1 MSSEPKGTVA
11 VVGAGLAGLTAAYRL
26 QQRGFDV
33 TVFEARDR
41 VGGRVWTVRKG
52 DYIMDLGAAFYLGTY
67 RESIDLI
74 HEVGLGPLFTE
85 VPVWGVMPKR
95 GDKHL
100 LDYGKLLRT
109 GLTTRALSARSK
121 LKALKLVRP
130 MVEARGSLGYHTYD
144 QVAQLDT
151 ETVREYFRRE
161 LNEELLQWAGR
172 PLVSSTWVADDADT
186 SIALLLWTIRNML
199 VSTMYNLRPG
209 VSGLPEELARRL
221 RVRLGHP
228 VANVADTGP
237 AVEVTFTPG
246 GGAQQ
251 TESFDA
257 CVIATQAQYALAMFP
272 QMDENHRGLYET
284 TRYRRL
290 GSICLGLSQRP
301 NDPATY
307 YMVSPHEDPD
317 TIAVIADHAKAPG
330 RAPEGKG
337 LLTVLLSHEYLERTL
352 NLSDEDVLEYA
363 LGRARRY
370 YGDVVDSLEEHA
382 VARWPESVPVMDK
395 GRFARIADF
404 QKRLDWTARVQFA
417 SDLDRISGLNGALV
431 SGQEAANRIVN
442 SLLAPKANV
451 VSAGRAQISRFAS
464 AVPGSG
470 ASRTATQ
477 PWARAAP
484 ST

>member
-1 MSSEPKGTVA
+1 MPGESRGTVA
-11 VVGAGLAGLTAAYRL
+11 VIGAGLAGLTAAYRL
-26 QQRGFDV
+26 QQCGFDV

-41 VGGRVWTVRKG
+41 VGGRVWTIRKG

-121 LKALKLVRP
+121 LKALKLVGP
-130 MVEARGSLGYHTYD
+130 MVKARGSLGYHSYD

-161 LNEELLQWAGR
+161 LNDELLQWAGR
-172 PLVSSTWVADDADT
+172 PLVSSTWVADDGDT

-221 RVRLGHP
+221 QVRLQHP
-228 VANVADTGP
+228 VANVADTGR
-237 AVEVTFTPG
+237 AVEVTFTSESG
-246 GGAQQ
+246 GSQR

-272 QMDENHRGLYET
+272 QMDENHRVLYET

-301 NDPATY
+301 KDPATY

-330 RAPEGKG
+330 RAPEDKG

-352 NLSDEDVLEYA
+352 DLGDEEVLEYA
-363 LGRARRY
+363 IDRARCY
-370 YGDVVDSLEEHA
+370 YGDVVDTLEEHA

-404 QKRLDWTARVQFA
+404 QKRLDWTSRVQFA

-431 SGQEAANRIVN
+431 SGQEAANRIMNAV
-442 SLLAPKANV
+442 LAPRPQPILV
-451 VSAGRAQISRFAS
+451 GRSSA
-464 AVPGSG
+464 
-470 ASRTATQ
+470 
-477 PWARAAP
+477 
-484 ST
+484 

>member
-1 MSSEPKGTVA
+1 VPGEPRGTVA
-11 VVGAGLAGLTAAYRL
+11 IIGAGLAGLSAAYRL

-41 VGGRVWTVRKG
+41 VGGRVWTIRKG

-85 VPVWGVMPKR
+85 VPVWGVMPKD

-109 GLTTRALSARSK
+109 GVTTRALSARSK

-130 MVEARGSLGYHTYD
+130 MVKARGSLGYHSYD
-144 QVAQLDT
+144 QVAELDT

-161 LNEELLQWAGR
+161 LNDELLEWAGR

-199 VSTMYNLRPG
+199 VSKMYNLRPG
-209 VSGLPEELARRL
+209 VSALPEELARRL
-221 RVRLGHP
+221 DVRLQHR
-228 VANVADTGP
+228 VADVADTGLG
-237 AVEVTFTPG
+237 VEVTSTPG
-246 GGAQQ
+246 NGGDQR
-251 TESFDA
+251 TDSFDA
-257 CVIATQAQYALAMFP
+257 CVIATQAPHALAMFP
-272 QMDENHRGLYET
+272 QMDENHRALYES

-290 GSICLGLSQRP
+290 GSICLGLSRRP
-301 NDPATY
+301 SDPATY

-330 RAPEGKG
+330 RAPDGKG

-352 NLSDEDVLEYA
+352 DLTDDEVLEYA
-363 LGRARRY
+363 IDRARHY
-370 YGDVVDSLEEHA
+370 YGNVVDSLEEHA

-395 GRFARIADF
+395 GRFARIAEF
-404 QKRLDWTARVQFA
+404 QRRLDWTSRVQFA

-431 SGQEAANRIVN
+431 SGQEAANRVMN
-442 SLLAPKANV
+442 AVLAPRTHPVLVGAP
-451 VSAGRAQISRFAS
+451 AS
-464 AVPGSG
+464 
-470 ASRTATQ
+470 
-477 PWARAAP
+477 
-484 ST
+484 

>member
-1 MSSEPKGTVA
+1 MAFDARGTVA
-11 VVGAGLAGLTAAYRL
+11 VIGAGLAGLTAAYRL

-33 TVFEARDR
+33 TVFEERDR

-52 DYIMDLGAAFYLGTY
+52 DFIMDLGAAFYLGTY

-85 VPVWGVMPKR
+85 VPVWGVMPKN

-100 LDYGKLLRT
+100 LDYGKLVRT
-109 GLTTRALSARSK
+109 GLTTRALSTRSK
-121 LKALKLVRP
+121 LKALKLIRP
-130 MVEARGSLGYHTYD
+130 MVKARASLGYHTYNA
-144 QVAQLDT
+144 VAELDT

-186 SIALLLWTIRNML
+186 SIALLLWSIRNML
-199 VSTMYNLRPG
+199 VSKMYNLRPG
-209 VSGLPEELARRL
+209 VIGLPEELARRVD
-221 RVRLGHP
+221 VRLQNP
-228 VANVADTGP
+228 VVNVTDTGFG
-237 AVEVTFTPG
+237 VEVTSTPQG
-246 GGAQQ
+246 ENQQ
-251 TESFDA
+251 TDHFDA
-257 CVIATQAQYALAMFP
+257 CVIATQAHYALAMFP
-272 QMDENHRGLYET
+272 QMDENHRALYET

-290 GSICLGLSQRP
+290 GSICLGLSRRP
-301 NDPATY
+301 VDPATY

-317 TIAVIADHAKAPG
+317 TIAVIADHTKAPG

-352 NLSDEDVLEYA
+352 DLSDDEILAYA
-363 LGRARRY
+363 IDRARFY
-370 YGDVVDSLEEHA
+370 YGDVVDTLEEHA

-404 QKRLDWTARVQFA
+404 QKRLDWTSLVQFA

-442 SLLAPKANV
+442 AMLTPQRQSVLVGGPA
-451 VSAGRAQISRFAS
+451 
-464 AVPGSG
+464 
-470 ASRTATQ
+470 
-477 PWARAAP
+477 
-484 ST
+484 

>member
-1 MSSEPKGTVA
+1 MPGELRGTVA

-26 QQRGFDV
+26 RQRGFDV

-41 VGGRVWTVRKG
+41 VGGRIWTVRKG

-74 HEVGLGPLFTE
+74 HELGLGPLFTE

-100 LDYGKLLRT
+100 LDYGKLIRT

-130 MVEARGSLGYHTYD
+130 MLKARGSLAYHTYD

-161 LNEELLQWAGR
+161 LNDELLQWAGR
-172 PLVSSTWVADDADT
+172 PLVSSTWVADDGDT

-221 RVRLGHP
+221 DVRLRHP
-228 VANVADTGP
+228 VANVVDTGRG
-237 AVEVTFTPG
+237 VDVTVTSESG
-246 GGAQQ
+246 GSQR

-272 QMDENHRGLYET
+272 QMDENHRALYEA

-290 GSICLGLSQRP
+290 GSICLGLSRRP

-330 RAPEGKG
+330 RAPEDKG

-352 NLSDEDVLEYA
+352 DLSDEDVLEYA
-363 LGRARRY
+363 IDRARRY
-370 YGDVVDSLEEHA
+370 YGDVVDTLEEHA

-431 SGQEAANRIVN
+431 SGQEAANRVMN
-442 SLLAPKANV
+442 AVLAPRPHPILV
-451 VSAGRAQISRFAS
+451 GGRSS
-464 AVPGSG
+464 
-470 ASRTATQ
+470 
-477 PWARAAP
+477 
-484 ST
+484 

>member
-1 MSSEPKGTVA
+1 MSGEPRGTVA
-11 VVGAGLAGLTAAYRL
+11 VIGAGLAGLTAAYRL

-121 LKALKLVRP
+121 LKALKLVGL
-130 MVEARGSLGYHTYD
+130 MVKARGSLGYHTYD

-151 ETVREYFRRE
+151 ETVREYFRRA
-161 LNEELLQWAGR
+161 LNDELLQWAGR
-172 PLVSSTWVADDADT
+172 PLVSSTWVADDDDT

-221 RVRLGHP
+221 HVRLQHP
-228 VANVADTGP
+228 VANVADTGLV
-237 AVEVTFTPG
+237 VEVTFTPESG
-246 GGAQQ
+246 SQR

-257 CVIATQAQYALAMFP
+257 CIIATQAQYALAMFP
-272 QMDENHRGLYET
+272 QMDENHRALYET

-352 NLSDEDVLEYA
+352 DLSDAEILEYA
-363 LGRARRY
+363 VDRARCY
-370 YGDVVDSLEEHA
+370 YGGVVDSLEEHA

-404 QKRLDWTARVQFA
+404 QRRLDWTSRVQFA
-417 SDLDRISGLNGALV
+417 SDLDRMSGLNGALV

-442 SLLAPKANV
+442 SLLAP
-451 VSAGRAQISRFAS
+451 RAQ
-464 AVPGSG
+464 AVLVGGRS
-470 ASRTATQ
+470 S
-477 PWARAAP
+477 
-484 ST
+484 

>member
-1 MSSEPKGTVA
+1 MPGEPRGNVA
-11 VVGAGLAGLTAAYRL
+11 VIGAGLAGLTAAYRL

-33 TVFEARDR
+33 TVFETRDR
-41 VGGRVWTVRKG
+41 VGGRVWTIRKG

-109 GLTTRALSARSK
+109 GLTTRALSTRSK

-130 MVEARGSLGYHTYD
+130 MVKARGSLGYHSYD

-161 LNEELLQWAGR
+161 LNDELLQWAGR
-172 PLVSSTWVADDADT
+172 PLISSTWVADDGDT

-209 VSGLPEELARRL
+209 VSGLPEELAQRL
-221 RVRLGHP
+221 HVRLQHP
-228 VANVADTGP
+228 VANVADNGP
-237 AVEVTFTPG
+237 AVDVTFSPEG
-246 GGAQQ
+246 GSQR

-257 CVIATQAQYALAMFP
+257 CVIATQAQYALAIFP
-272 QMDENHRGLYET
+272 QMDENHRALYET

-317 TIAVIADHAKAPG
+317 TIAVIADHA
-330 RAPEGKG
+330 
-337 LLTVLLSHEYLERTL
+337 
-352 NLSDEDVLEYA
+352 
-363 LGRARRY
+363 
-370 YGDVVDSLEEHA
+370 
-382 VARWPESVPVMDK
+382 
-395 GRFARIADF
+395 
-404 QKRLDWTARVQFA
+404 
-417 SDLDRISGLNGALV
+417 
-431 SGQEAANRIVN
+431 
-442 SLLAPKANV
+442 
-451 VSAGRAQISRFAS
+451 
-464 AVPGSG
+464 
-470 ASRTATQ
+470 
-477 PWARAAP
+477 
-484 ST
+484 

>member
-1 MSSEPKGTVA
+1 VPGEPRGTVA
-11 VVGAGLAGLTAAYRL
+11 VIGAGLAGLTAAYRL
-26 QQRGFDV
+26 RQRGFDV
-33 TVFEARDR
+33 TVFETRDR

-67 RESIDLI
+67 RESISLI

-109 GLTTRALSARSK
+109 AVTTRALSTRSK

-130 MVEARGSLGYHTYD
+130 MLKARGSLGYHSYD
-144 QVAQLDT
+144 QVAELDT

-161 LNEELLQWAGR
+161 LNDELLQWAGG
-172 PLVSSTWVADDADT
+172 PLVSSTWVADDGDT

-221 RVRLGHP
+221 DVRLQHP
-228 VANVADTGP
+228 VANVVDTGHV
-237 AVEVTFTPG
+237 VEVTFAPESG
-246 GGAQQ
+246 GSQR
-251 TESFDA
+251 TESYDA

-272 QMDENHRGLYET
+272 QMDENHRALYET

-290 GSICLGLSQRP
+290 GSICLGLSRRP

-307 YMVSPHEDPD
+307 YMVSPYEDPD

-330 RAPEGKG
+330 RAPEDKG
-337 LLTVLLSHEYLERTL
+337 LLTVLLSHEYLQRTL
-352 NLSDEDVLEYA
+352 DLSDEEVLEYA
-363 LGRARRY
+363 IDRARCY
-370 YGDVVDSLEEHA
+370 YGDVVDTLEEYA

-404 QKRLDWTARVQFA
+404 QKRLDWTSRVQFA

-431 SGQEAANRIVN
+431 SGQEAANRITNAV
-442 SLLAPKANV
+442 LTPRPQPILV
-451 VSAGRAQISRFAS
+451 GGRSC
-464 AVPGSG
+464 
-470 ASRTATQ
+470 
-477 PWARAAP
+477 
-484 ST
+484 

>member
-1 MSSEPKGTVA
+1 MWDESRGTVA

-41 VGGRVWTVRKG
+41 VGGRVWTVRKR

-67 RESIDLI
+67 RESIGLI

-121 LKALKLVRP
+121 LKALKLVGP
-130 MVEARGSLGYHTYD
+130 MVKARGSLGYHAYD
-144 QVAQLDT
+144 QVARLDT

-161 LNEELLQWAGR
+161 LNDELLQWAGR
-172 PLVSSTWVADDADT
+172 PLVSSTWVADDGDT

-221 RVRLGHP
+221 QVRLQHP
-228 VANVADTGP
+228 VANVADTG
-237 AVEVTFTPG
+237 AGVEVTFSPG
-246 GGAQQ
+246 GGSQR

-352 NLSDEDVLEYA
+352 DLSDEEVLEYA
-363 LGRARRY
+363 IDRARRY
-370 YGDVVDSLEEHA
+370 YGNVVDSLEEHA

-404 QKRLDWTARVQFA
+404 QKRLDWTSRVQFA

-442 SLLAPKANV
+442 SLLAPQAHAV
-451 VSAGRAQISRFAS
+451 LVGGRSS
-464 AVPGSG
+464 
-470 ASRTATQ
+470 
-477 PWARAAP
+477 
-484 ST
+484 

>member
-1 MSSEPKGTVA
+1 VTSAPRGTVS
-11 VVGAGLAGLTAAYRL
+11 VIGAGLAGLTAAYRL

-41 VGGRVWTVRKG
+41 VGGRVWTIRKG
-52 DYIMDLGAAFYLGTY
+52 DFIMDLGAAFYLGTY

-85 VPVWGVMPKR
+85 VPVWGVMQKR

-109 GLTTRALSARSK
+109 GLTTRALSTRSK

-130 MVEARGSLGYHTYD
+130 MLKARGSLGYHSYD

-161 LNEELLQWAGR
+161 LNDELLQWAGR

-221 RVRLGHP
+221 HVRLQQP
-228 VANVADTGP
+228 VANVADNGR
-237 AVEVTFTPG
+237 AVEVTFTPESG
-246 GGAQQ
+246 GRQR

-272 QMDENHRGLYET
+272 QMDDNHRALYET

-352 NLSDEDVLEYA
+352 DLSDEDVLEYA
-363 LGRARRY
+363 IDRARFY
-370 YGDVVDSLEEHA
+370 YGDVVDTLEEHA

-404 QKRLDWTARVQFA
+404 QKRLDWTSRVQFA

-442 SLLAPKANV
+442 STLA
-451 VSAGRAQISRFAS
+451 
-464 AVPGSG
+464 
-470 ASRTATQ
+470 
-477 PWARAAP
+477 ARP
-484 ST
+484 HPILVGGPN

>member
-1 MSSEPKGTVA
+1 MPGEPRGTVA
-11 VVGAGLAGLTAAYRL
+11 VIGAGLAGLTAAYRL
-26 QQRGFDV
+26 RQRGFDV
-33 TVFEARDR
+33 TVFETRDR

-67 RESIDLI
+67 RESISLI

-109 GLTTRALSARSK
+109 AVTTRALSTRSK

-130 MVEARGSLGYHTYD
+130 MLKARGSLGYHSYD
-144 QVAQLDT
+144 QVAELDT

-161 LNEELLQWAGR
+161 LNDELLQWAGG
-172 PLVSSTWVADDADT
+172 PLVSSTWVADDGDT

-221 RVRLGHP
+221 DVRLQHP
-228 VANVADTGP
+228 VANVVDTGHV
-237 AVEVTFTPG
+237 VEVTFAPESG
-246 GGAQQ
+246 GRQR
-251 TESFDA
+251 TESYDA

-272 QMDENHRGLYET
+272 QMDENHRALYET

-290 GSICLGLSQRP
+290 GSICLGLSRRP

-307 YMVSPHEDPD
+307 YMVSPYEDPD

-330 RAPEGKG
+330 RAPEDKG
-337 LLTVLLSHEYLERTL
+337 LLTVLLSHEYLQRTL
-352 NLSDEDVLEYA
+352 DLSDEEVLEYA
-363 LGRARRY
+363 IDRARCY
-370 YGDVVDSLEEHA
+370 YGDVVDTLEEYA

-404 QKRLDWTARVQFA
+404 QKRLDWTSRVQFA

-431 SGQEAANRIVN
+431 SGEEAANRIINAV
-442 SLLAPKANV
+442 LAPRSQSILV
-451 VSAGRAQISRFAS
+451 GRRSS
-464 AVPGSG
+464 
-470 ASRTATQ
+470 
-477 PWARAAP
+477 
-484 ST
+484 

>member
-1 MSSEPKGTVA
+1 MTGSPVTSQNSRALTWADRDVTSESRGAVA
-11 VVGAGLAGLTAAYRL
+11 VIGAGLAGLTAAYRL

-74 HEVGLGPLFTE
+74 HELGLGPLFTE
-85 VPVWGVMPKR
+85 VPVWGVMPKQ

-109 GLTTRALSARSK
+109 GVTTRALSARSK
-121 LKALKLVRP
+121 LKALKLLRP
-130 MVEARGSLGYHTYD
+130 MLHARGSLGYHSYD
-144 QVAQLDT
+144 QVAELDT

-161 LNEELLQWAGR
+161 LNDELLQWAGR
-172 PLVSSTWVADDADT
+172 PLVSSTWVADDGDT

-221 RVRLGHP
+221 RVRLQHS
-228 VANVADTGP
+228 VDHVADTGA
-237 AVEVTFTPG
+237 AVEVTFTPASG
-246 GGAQQ
+246 SQG

-272 QMDENHRGLYET
+272 QMDDNHRALYET

-307 YMVSPHEDPD
+307 YMVSPHEDPN

-330 RAPEGKG
+330 RAPEDKG

-352 NLSDEDVLEYA
+352 ALSDEEVLEYA
-363 LGRARRY
+363 IDRARRY
-370 YGDVVDSLEEHA
+370 YGNVVDTMEEHA

-404 QKRLDWTARVQFA
+404 QRRLDWTSRVQFA

-431 SGQEAANRIVN
+431 SGQEAANRIMNAV
-442 SLLAPKANV
+442 LAPRSQQILV
-451 VSAGRAQISRFAS
+451 GGRS
-464 AVPGSG
+464 
-470 ASRTATQ
+470 
-477 PWARAAP
+477 
-484 ST
+484 

>member
-1 MSSEPKGTVA
+1 VSDEPRGTVA
-11 VVGAGLAGLTAAYRL
+11 VIGAGLAGLTAAYRL

-33 TVFEARDR
+33 TVLEARDR

-74 HEVGLGPLFTE
+74 HELGLGPLFTE
-85 VPVWGVMPKR
+85 VPVWGVMPKG

-121 LKALKLVRP
+121 VKALKLIRP
-130 MVEARGSLGYHTYD
+130 MVKARGSLGYHTYD
-144 QVAQLDT
+144 QVAELDT

-172 PLVSSTWVADDADT
+172 PLVSSTWVADDDDT

-209 VSGLPEELARRL
+209 VSGLPEELARRV
-221 RVRLGHP
+221 RVRLQHP
-228 VANVADTGP
+228 VVNVTDTGTD
-237 AVEVTFTPG
+237 VDVTFTAEG
-246 GGAQQ
+246 GSQR
-251 TESFDA
+251 TETFDA

-272 QMDENHRGLYET
+272 QMDANHRALYET
-284 TRYRRL
+284 SRYRRL

-352 NLSDEDVLEYA
+352 DLSDEQVLEYA
-363 LGRARRY
+363 IDRARRY
-370 YGDVVDSLEEHA
+370 YGNVVDTVEQHA

-395 GRFARIADF
+395 GRFAGIARF
-404 QKRLDWTARVQFA
+404 QKHLDWTARVQFA

-431 SGQEAANRIVN
+431 SGQEAAHRVMNA
-442 SLLAPKANV
+442 LLTPRARRV
-451 VSAGRAQISRFAS
+451 VSQAAGAA
-464 AVPGSG
+464 PGNG
-470 ASRTATQ
+470 ASRTASR
-477 PWARAAP
+477 P
-484 ST
+484 

>member
-1 MSSEPKGTVA
+1 VPGESRGTVA
-11 VVGAGLAGLTAAYRL
+11 VIGAGLAGLTAAYRL
-26 QQRGFDV
+26 RQRGFDV

-52 DYIMDLGAAFYLGTY
+52 DFIMDLGAAFYLGTY

-109 GLTTRALSARSK
+109 GVTTRALSTRSK
-121 LKALKLVRP
+121 LKALKLIRP
-130 MVEARGSLGYHTYD
+130 MVKARGSLGYDTYD

-161 LNEELLQWAGR
+161 LNDELLQWAGR
-172 PLVSSTWVADDADT
+172 PLVSSTWVADDGDT
-186 SIALLLWTIRNML
+186 SIALLFWTIRNML
-199 VSTMYNLRPG
+199 VSKMYNLRPG
-209 VSGLPEELARRL
+209 VGGLPEELARRL
-221 RVRLGHP
+221 DVRLQHP
-228 VANVADTGP
+228 VANVADTGR
-237 AVEVTFTPG
+237 AVEVTLAPESG
-246 GGAQQ
+246 ER

-257 CVIATQAQYALAMFP
+257 CVIATQAQYALAMYP
-272 QMDENHRGLYET
+272 QMDENHRALYQS

-301 NDPATY
+301 DDPATY

-352 NLSDEDVLEYA
+352 DLSDEDVLDYA
-363 LGRARRY
+363 IDRARRY
-370 YGDVVDSLEEHA
+370 YGNVVDTVEEHA

-404 QKRLDWTARVQFA
+404 QRRIDWTARVQFA

-431 SGQEAANRIVN
+431 SGQEAANRITN
-442 SLLAPKANV
+442 AMLAPRPQPILVGK
-451 VSAGRAQISRFAS
+451 
-464 AVPGSG
+464 PG
-470 ASRTATQ
+470 
-477 PWARAAP
+477 
-484 ST
+484 